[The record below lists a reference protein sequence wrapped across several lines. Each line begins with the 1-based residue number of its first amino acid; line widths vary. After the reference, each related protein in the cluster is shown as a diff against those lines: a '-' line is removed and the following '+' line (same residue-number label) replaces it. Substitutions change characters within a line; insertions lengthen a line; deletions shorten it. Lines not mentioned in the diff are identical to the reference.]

1 MRKSKALKALLVF
14 GMSIATATSV
24 AATAGCGHSHSYDE
38 NVFGKDATGHWRIAT
53 CEEHEGEVF
62 DKADHVDA
70 DENKKCDVCGW
81 DMDTTV
87 TPPPEENHK
96 HVWSETFD
104 AEHAD
109 VNGHWHWCT
118 ADGHEGE
125 NANGK
130 VAHVDANGD
139 NECDIC
145 HYNGGALPEKFT
157 ELKNSENNI
166 LANSFL
172 VSGTLPKYTSWG
184 TKGLYTANNAES
196 KPATDAGNF
205 VEIKDGVASMTDT
218 TEGGTSFIVDF
229 GGNLNG
235 TVEGYFD
242 MTLKSTGNS
251 WTPVQF
257 FGEASDQA
265 TDKVGEEIFG
275 FRTDGGKIKYR
286 VNGGSAVAPLSDI
299 ASANATYNVY
309 FSINTTSGKVSITIN
324 GKDFVKELDT
334 KITSIKGLKFVSSDK
349 EAKTVNVDN
358 LAVAYTPVDLAT
370 YKEAI
375 KGRITELDTSANL
388 LKVEN
393 SWTLTDTTEGT
404 AAKLTAAKAT
414 AEAAVDAIEA
424 TKETIDATY
433 EAYETAVLAAL
444 KAEYK
449 ARLASAYPAG
459 SYNTNKTAYDAE
471 IAKQNTAI
479 DGVTSISGF
488 VTVYNTA
495 CDELD
500 KIENDTAANT
510 KNVTITVKSGDTTIL
525 TLNKKA
531 GDNLTISDVKNEI
544 KAPFGKQL
552 VDLFE
557 DSGFGTA
564 VTSINMTV
572 NEDTEYVYYA
582 KFEDK
587 VLTTVSL
594 DVLKVPTSAPTE
606 DTLINDIFY
615 ITSKTKQ
622 ESAKMNSGTYTKQV
636 SLTSGKATV
645 SANSIKFTVESDM
658 RITVVAGA
666 KSDKPTVSLLII
678 NSTGS
683 TVTAQ
688 DIKLN
693 DVAKTAFENLPVATG
708 TATDE
713 VAVTYTFILPAGTYY
728 LGGSGGGAYIYSLD
742 IAY

>member
-14 GMSIATATSV
+14 GMSIATVTSV

-96 HVWSETFD
+96 HIWSETFD
-104 AEHAD
+104 DEHAD
-109 VNGHWHWCT
+109 

-145 HYNGGALPEKFT
+145 HYNGGALPEKYT

-172 VSGTLPKYTSWG
+172 VSRALPKFTEWG
-184 TKGLYTANNAES
+184 TNGVYTANNATS
-196 KPATDAGNF
+196 KPESTDEGNF
-205 VEIKDGVASMTDT
+205 VEVKDGVALMTDT

-229 GGNLNG
+229 VGNLNG

-286 VNGGSAVAPLSDI
+286 VNGGNAVAPLSDI

-309 FSINTTSGKVSITIN
+309 FSINTISGKVSITIN
-324 GKDFVKELDT
+324 DKDFVKDLDT

-349 EAKTVNVDN
+349 GTKTVDVDN

-393 SWTLTDTTEGT
+393 SWTLTNATQGT
-404 AAKLTAAKAT
+404 AAKLTAAKAM

-424 TKETIDATY
+424 TKETVDATY
-433 EAYETAVLAAL
+433 EAHETAVLAAL

-459 SYNTNKTAYDAE
+459 SYNTNKTAYDEE

-479 DGVTSISGF
+479 DGVASISGL

-500 KIENDTAANT
+500 KIENDTAANI
-510 KNVTITVKSGDTTIL
+510 KDVTITVKSGDTTIL

-557 DSGFGTA
+557 DSRFGTA

-582 KFEDK
+582 KFEDEA
-587 VLTTVSL
+587 LTTKFLDVSL
-594 DVLKVPTSAPTE
+594 VPTTAPAA

-622 ESAKMNSGTYTKQV
+622 ESAKMNSGTYAKQV
-636 SLTSGKATV
+636 SLTSGKAST

-666 KSDKPTVSLLII
+666 KSDKPNVSLLII
-678 NSTGS
+678 DSKGA

-693 DVAKTAFENLPVATG
+693 DVAKNPFENLPVATG
-708 TATDE
+708 TAAAE

>member
-1 MRKSKALKALLVF
+1 MRL
-14 GMSIATATSV
+14 M
-24 AATAGCGHSHSYDE
+24 
-38 NVFGKDATGHWRIAT
+38 
-53 CEEHEGEVF
+53 
-62 DKADHVDA
+62 
-70 DENKKCDVCGW
+70 
-81 DMDTTV
+81 
-87 TPPPEENHK
+87 
-96 HVWSETFD
+96 
-104 AEHAD
+104 
-109 VNGHWHWCT
+109 
-118 ADGHEGE
+118 
-125 NANGK
+125 
-130 VAHVDANGD
+130 
-139 NECDIC
+139 
-145 HYNGGALPEKFT
+145 
-157 ELKNSENNI
+157 
-166 LANSFL
+166 
-172 VSGTLPKYTSWG
+172 
-184 TKGLYTANNAES
+184 
-196 KPATDAGNF
+196 
-205 VEIKDGVASMTDT
+205 
-218 TEGGTSFIVDF
+218 
-229 GGNLNG
+229 
-235 TVEGYFD
+235 
-242 MTLKSTGNS
+242 
-251 WTPVQF
+251 
-257 FGEASDQA
+257 
-265 TDKVGEEIFG
+265 
-275 FRTDGGKIKYR
+275 
-286 VNGGSAVAPLSDI
+286 
-299 ASANATYNVY
+299 
-309 FSINTTSGKVSITIN
+309 
-324 GKDFVKELDT
+324 
-334 KITSIKGLKFVSSDK
+334 
-349 EAKTVNVDN
+349 
-358 LAVAYTPVDLAT
+358 
-370 YKEAI
+370 
-375 KGRITELDTSANL
+375 
-388 LKVEN
+388 
-393 SWTLTDTTEGT
+393 
-404 AAKLTAAKAT
+404 KLR
-414 AEAAVDAIEA
+414 
-424 TKETIDATY
+424 
-433 EAYETAVLAAL
+433 L

-459 SYNTNKTAYDAE
+459 SYNTNKTAYDEE

-479 DGVTSISGF
+479 DGVASISGL

-500 KIENDTAANT
+500 KIENDTAANI

-587 VLTTVSL
+587 ALTTKSL
-594 DVLKVPTSAPTE
+594 DVSLVPTTAPAA

-622 ESAKMNSGTYTKQV
+622 ESAKMNSGTYAKQV
-636 SLTSGKATV
+636 SLTSGKAST

-666 KSDKPTVSLLII
+666 KSDKPNVSLLII
-678 NSTGS
+678 DSKGA

-708 TATDE
+708 TAAAE